1 MTFLSYIRQEL
12 IKGRVPGPQAILFGG
27 QYQIKLQHK
36 GAEMV
41 QMPDGA
47 VEADKLVGSVKSSFG
62 DVVFEMYFARD
73 RVRTPVLIK
82 LPLAM
87 GTFSMELIR

>member
-1 MTFLSYIRQEL
+1 M
-12 IKGRVPGPQAILFGG
+12 PGPQSILFGS
-27 QYQIKLQHK
+27 QYQIRIQHK

-41 QMPDGA
+41 QMPEGA
-47 VEADKLVGSVKSSFG
+47 VEADRLIGTVKG
-62 DVVFEMYFARD
+62 KTGEVVFEMYFARD
-73 RVRTPVLIK
+73 RARTPVLIK